1 MAWVNVRIIVDTLR
15 CGFLPDVPERID
27 WSAGECKGEESGDAS
42 CDTKTH
48 DDVNGEYCFLYGEN
62 SSVLC
67 QDRDFD
73 QREPE
78 AVPQDTEVKILRCL
92 AHWAAF
98 SA

>member
-48 DDVNGEYCFLYGEN
+48 DDVNGEYCFLYGEKIRRYCVRIETLIN
-62 SSVLC
+62 VNPK
-67 QDRDFD
+67 QY
-73 QREPE
+73 P
-78 AVPQDTEVKILRCL
+78 KILK
-92 AHWAAF
+92 
-98 SA
+98 